1 MSSDIKIKVQSFG
14 RFLSNMVMP
23 NIGAFIAW
31 GIITALFIP
40 TGWLPNETLAKL
52 VGPMITYLLPL
63 LIGYTGGKLVG
74 GERGGVVGAI
84 TTMGVIVG
92 ADMPM
97 FLGSMIA
104 GPLGGWCIKH
114 FDRWVD
120 GKIKSGFEMLVNN
133 FSAGIIGM
141 ILAILAFLGIG
152 PIVEALS
159 KMLAA
164 GVNFMVVHD
173 MLPLASI
180 FVEPAKILFL
190 NNAIN
195 HGIFSPL
202 GIQQSHELGKSIFFL
217 IEANPGPGM
226 GVLLAYMFFGR
237 GSAKQSA
244 GGAAIIHFLGGIHEI
259 YFPYVLM
266 NPRLILAVILGG
278 MTGVFTLT
286 ILGGGLVSPASP
298 GSILAVLA
306 MTPKGAYFANI
317 AGVCA
322 AMAVSFV
329 VSAILLKT
337 SKVKEEDDIEAATR
351 RMQDMK
357 AESKG
362 ASPLSAGDVTNDL
375 SHVRKIIVACDA
387 GVFMSSDIKIKVQ
400 SFGRFLSN
408 MVMPNIGAFIA
419 WGIITAL
426 FIPTGWLPNETLAKL
441 VGPMITYLLP
451 LLIGYTGG
459 KLVGGERGGVVGAI
473 TTMGVIV
480 GADMPMFLGSMI
492 AGPLG
497 GWCIKHFD
505 RWVDGKIK
513 SGFEMLVNNFSAG
526 IIGMILAILA
536 FLGIG
541 PIVEALSKMLA
552 AGVNF
557 MVVHDMLPLASI
569 FVEPAK
575 ILFLNNAINHGIFSP
590 LGIQQSHELGKS
602 IFFLIEANPGPGMG
616 VLLAYM
622 FFGRGSAKQS
632 AGGAAIIH
640 FLGGIHEIYFPYVLM
655 NPRLILA
662 VILGGMTGV
671 FTLTILGGGL
681 VSPASPGSILAVLAM
696 TPKGAY
702 FANIAGV
709 CAAMAVSFVV
719 SAILLKTSKVKEED
733 DIEAATRRMQDM
745 KAESKGASPLSA
757 GDVTNDLSHVR
768 KIIVACDAGMG
779 SSAMGAG
786 VLRKKIQDA
795 GLSQISVTNSA
806 INNLPPDVDLVITHR
821 DLTERAMRQ
830 VPQAQHI
837 SLTNFLDSGLYTSLT
852 ERLVAAQRHTANE
865 EKVKDSLKDSFDDS
879 SANLFKLGA
888 ENIFLGRKAA
898 TKEEAIRFA
907 GEQLVKGGYVE
918 PEYVQAMLD
927 REKLTPT
934 YLGESIAVPHGTVE
948 AKDRVLKTGVVFC
961 QYPEGVRFGEE
972 EDDIARLVI
981 GIAARNNEHIQVITS
996 LTNALD
1002 DESVIER
1009 LAHTTSVDE
1018 VLELLAGRK

>member
-104 GPLGGWCIKH
+104 GPLGGWAIKK
-114 FDRWVD
+114 FDVWVD

-152 PIVEALS
+152 PAVEVLS
-159 KMLAA
+159 KILAA
-164 GVNFMVVHD
+164 GVNFMVAHE
-173 MLPLASI
+173 MLQLASI

-286 ILGGGLVSPASP
+286 IFNGGLVSPASP

-317 AGVCA
+317 AAIVA

-329 VSAILLKT
+329 VAAVLLKT
-337 SKVKEEDDIEAATR
+337 RKVKEEDDIEAATR
-351 RMQDMK
+351 RMHDMK

-362 ASPLSAGDVTNDL
+362 AATPLAAGDV
-375 SHVRKIIVACDA
+375 A
-387 GVFMSSDIKIKVQ
+387 
-400 SFGRFLSN
+400 
-408 MVMPNIGAFIA
+408 
-419 WGIITAL
+419 
-426 FIPTGWLPNETLAKL
+426 
-441 VGPMITYLLP
+441 
-451 LLIGYTGG
+451 
-459 KLVGGERGGVVGAI
+459 
-473 TTMGVIV
+473 
-480 GADMPMFLGSMI
+480 
-492 AGPLG
+492 
-497 GWCIKHFD
+497 
-505 RWVDGKIK
+505 
-513 SGFEMLVNNFSAG
+513 
-526 IIGMILAILA
+526 
-536 FLGIG
+536 
-541 PIVEALSKMLA
+541 
-552 AGVNF
+552 
-557 MVVHDMLPLASI
+557 
-569 FVEPAK
+569 
-575 ILFLNNAINHGIFSP
+575 
-590 LGIQQSHELGKS
+590 
-602 IFFLIEANPGPGMG
+602 
-616 VLLAYM
+616 
-622 FFGRGSAKQS
+622 
-632 AGGAAIIH
+632 
-640 FLGGIHEIYFPYVLM
+640 
-655 NPRLILA
+655 
-662 VILGGMTGV
+662 
-671 FTLTILGGGL
+671 
-681 VSPASPGSILAVLAM
+681 
-696 TPKGAY
+696 
-702 FANIAGV
+702 
-709 CAAMAVSFVV
+709 
-719 SAILLKTSKVKEED
+719 
-733 DIEAATRRMQDM
+733 
-745 KAESKGASPLSA
+745 
-757 GDVTNDLSHVR
+757 NDLSHVR

-786 VLRKKIQDA
+786 VLRKKVQDA
-795 GLSQISVTNSA
+795 GLSNISVTNCA

-852 ERLVAAQRHTANE
+852 ERLVAAQRHTDNE
-865 EKVKDSLKDSFDDS
+865 EKVRDSLKDSFEAADT
-879 SANLFKLGA
+879 NLFKLGA

-898 TKEEAIRFA
+898 TKEEAILFA

-927 REKLTPT
+927 REKLTST
-934 YLGESIAVPHGTVE
+934 YLGESIAVPHGTIE
-948 AKDRVLKTGVVFC
+948 AKDRVLKTGIVFC

-972 EDDIARLVI
+972 EDEVARLVI

-1009 LAHTTSVDE
+1009 LTKTTSVEE
-1018 VLELLAGRK
+1018 VLTLLKG

>member
-63 LIGYTGGKLVG
+63 LIGFTGGRLVG
-74 GERGGVVGAI
+74 GDRGGVVGAI

-97 FLGSMIA
+97 FLGAMIV
-104 GPLGGWCIKH
+104 GPLGGYCIKK
-114 FDRWVD
+114 FDAAVD

-152 PIVEALS
+152 PAVEVLS
-159 KMLAA
+159 KALAA

-226 GVLLAYMFFGR
+226 GVLMAYMFFGR

-266 NPRLILAVILGG
+266 NPRLLLAVILGG
-278 MTGVFTLT
+278 MTGVFTLSV
-286 ILGGGLVSPASP
+286 LNGGLVSPASP

-306 MTPKGAYFANI
+306 MTPKGSYFANI
-317 AGVCA
+317 TAILA
-322 AMAVSFV
+322 ALVVSFV
-329 VSAILLKT
+329 ISSILLKT
-337 SKVKEEDDIEAATR
+337 SKVKEEDEDIEAATR
-351 RMQDMK
+351 RVQDMK

-362 ASPLSAGDVTNDL
+362 AT
-375 SHVRKIIVACDA
+375 
-387 GVFMSSDIKIKVQ
+387 
-400 SFGRFLSN
+400 
-408 MVMPNIGAFIA
+408 
-419 WGIITAL
+419 
-426 FIPTGWLPNETLAKL
+426 
-441 VGPMITYLLP
+441 
-451 LLIGYTGG
+451 
-459 KLVGGERGGVVGAI
+459 
-473 TTMGVIV
+473 
-480 GADMPMFLGSMI
+480 
-492 AGPLG
+492 
-497 GWCIKHFD
+497 
-505 RWVDGKIK
+505 
-513 SGFEMLVNNFSAG
+513 
-526 IIGMILAILA
+526 
-536 FLGIG
+536 
-541 PIVEALSKMLA
+541 
-552 AGVNF
+552 
-557 MVVHDMLPLASI
+557 
-569 FVEPAK
+569 
-575 ILFLNNAINHGIFSP
+575 
-590 LGIQQSHELGKS
+590 
-602 IFFLIEANPGPGMG
+602 
-616 VLLAYM
+616 
-622 FFGRGSAKQS
+622 
-632 AGGAAIIH
+632 
-640 FLGGIHEIYFPYVLM
+640 
-655 NPRLILA
+655 
-662 VILGGMTGV
+662 
-671 FTLTILGGGL
+671 
-681 VSPASPGSILAVLAM
+681 
-696 TPKGAY
+696 
-702 FANIAGV
+702 
-709 CAAMAVSFVV
+709 
-719 SAILLKTSKVKEED
+719 
-733 DIEAATRRMQDM
+733 
-745 KAESKGASPLSA
+745 PLSA

-786 VLRKKIQDA
+786 VLRKKVQDA
-795 GLSQISVTNSA
+795 GLTNISVTNSA
-806 INNLPPDVDLVITHR
+806 INSLPPDVDLVITHR

-852 ERLVAAQRHTANE
+852 ERLVAAQRHTDNE
-865 EKVKDSLKDSFDDS
+865 VKVTTSLKDSFDDANS
-879 SANLFKLGA
+879 NLFKLGA
-888 ENIFLGRKAA
+888 ENIFLGRSAN

-961 QYPEGVRFGEE
+961 QYPQGVRFGEE

-1002 DESVIER
+1002 DETVIER
-1009 LAHTTSVDE
+1009 LAQTSSVEE
-1018 VLELLAGRK
+1018 VLALLNK

>member
-1 MSSDIKIKVQSFG
+1 MSSDFKIKVQSFG

-63 LIGYTGGKLVG
+63 LIGFTGGRLVG
-74 GERGGVVGAI
+74 GDRGGVVGAI

-97 FLGSMIA
+97 FLGAMIA
-104 GPLGGWCIKH
+104 GPLGGWAIKK
-114 FDRWVD
+114 FDVWVD

-152 PIVEALS
+152 PAVEVLS
-159 KMLAA
+159 KLLAA
-164 GVNFMVVHD
+164 GVNFMVAHD

-202 GIQQSHELGKSIFFL
+202 GIQQSHDLGKSIFFL

-278 MTGVFTLT
+278 MTGVFTLSV
-286 ILGGGLVSPASP
+286 LGGGLVSPASP

-317 AGVCA
+317 AAICA

-357 AESKG
+357 SQSKG
-362 ASPLSAGDVTNDL
+362 VAATPLAAGDV
-375 SHVRKIIVACDA
+375 S
-387 GVFMSSDIKIKVQ
+387 
-400 SFGRFLSN
+400 
-408 MVMPNIGAFIA
+408 
-419 WGIITAL
+419 
-426 FIPTGWLPNETLAKL
+426 
-441 VGPMITYLLP
+441 
-451 LLIGYTGG
+451 
-459 KLVGGERGGVVGAI
+459 
-473 TTMGVIV
+473 
-480 GADMPMFLGSMI
+480 
-492 AGPLG
+492 
-497 GWCIKHFD
+497 
-505 RWVDGKIK
+505 
-513 SGFEMLVNNFSAG
+513 
-526 IIGMILAILA
+526 
-536 FLGIG
+536 
-541 PIVEALSKMLA
+541 
-552 AGVNF
+552 
-557 MVVHDMLPLASI
+557 
-569 FVEPAK
+569 
-575 ILFLNNAINHGIFSP
+575 
-590 LGIQQSHELGKS
+590 
-602 IFFLIEANPGPGMG
+602 
-616 VLLAYM
+616 
-622 FFGRGSAKQS
+622 
-632 AGGAAIIH
+632 
-640 FLGGIHEIYFPYVLM
+640 
-655 NPRLILA
+655 
-662 VILGGMTGV
+662 
-671 FTLTILGGGL
+671 
-681 VSPASPGSILAVLAM
+681 
-696 TPKGAY
+696 
-702 FANIAGV
+702 
-709 CAAMAVSFVV
+709 
-719 SAILLKTSKVKEED
+719 
-733 DIEAATRRMQDM
+733 
-745 KAESKGASPLSA
+745 
-757 GDVTNDLSHVR
+757 NDLSHVR

-786 VLRKKIQDA
+786 VLRKKVADA

-806 INNLPPDVDLVITHR
+806 INSLPADVDLVITHR

-837 SLTNFLDSGLYTSLT
+837 SLTNFLDSGLYTNLT
-852 ERLVAAQRHTANE
+852 ERLVAAQRHEDNE
-865 EKVKDSLKDSFDDS
+865 VKVRTSLQDSFDES
-879 SANLFKLGA
+879 NSHLFRLGA
-888 ENIFLGRKAA
+888 ENIFLGRTASH
-898 TKEEAIRFA
+898 KEEAIRFA
-907 GEQLVKGGYVE
+907 GEQLVKGGYVQ

-961 QYPEGVRFGEE
+961 QYPAGVRFGEE

-1002 DESVIER
+1002 DETVIER
-1009 LAHTTSVDE
+1009 LANTTCVEE
-1018 VLELLAGRK
+1018 VLALLNK

>member
-63 LIGYTGGKLVG
+63 LIGYTGGRLIG
-74 GERGGVVGAI
+74 GDRGGVVGAI

-97 FLGSMIA
+97 FLGAMIA
-104 GPLGGWCIKH
+104 GPLGGWAIKR
-114 FDRWVD
+114 FDAWVD
-120 GKIKSGFEMLVNN
+120 GKIRSGFEMLVNN

-141 ILAILAFLGIG
+141 ILAILAFMGIG
-152 PIVEALS
+152 PAVEMLS
-159 KMLAA
+159 KVLAA

-237 GSAKQSA
+237 GNAKQSA

-286 ILGGGLVSPASP
+286 VLNGGLVSPASP

-306 MTPKGAYFANI
+306 MTPKGTYFANI
-317 AGVCA
+317 AAIIA

-337 SKVKEEDDIEAATR
+337 SKVKEEDDIEAAAR
-351 RMQDMK
+351 RMQEMK

-362 ASPLSAGDVTNDL
+362 
-375 SHVRKIIVACDA
+375 
-387 GVFMSSDIKIKVQ
+387 
-400 SFGRFLSN
+400 
-408 MVMPNIGAFIA
+408 
-419 WGIITAL
+419 
-426 FIPTGWLPNETLAKL
+426 
-441 VGPMITYLLP
+441 
-451 LLIGYTGG
+451 
-459 KLVGGERGGVVGAI
+459 
-473 TTMGVIV
+473 
-480 GADMPMFLGSMI
+480 
-492 AGPLG
+492 
-497 GWCIKHFD
+497 
-505 RWVDGKIK
+505 
-513 SGFEMLVNNFSAG
+513 
-526 IIGMILAILA
+526 
-536 FLGIG
+536 
-541 PIVEALSKMLA
+541 
-552 AGVNF
+552 
-557 MVVHDMLPLASI
+557 
-569 FVEPAK
+569 
-575 ILFLNNAINHGIFSP
+575 
-590 LGIQQSHELGKS
+590 
-602 IFFLIEANPGPGMG
+602 
-616 VLLAYM
+616 
-622 FFGRGSAKQS
+622 GSAPL
-632 AGGAAIIH
+632 AGGA
-640 FLGGIHEIYFPYVLM
+640 
-655 NPRLILA
+655 
-662 VILGGMTGV
+662 
-671 FTLTILGGGL
+671 GL
-681 VSPASPGSILAVLAM
+681 S
-696 TPKGAY
+696 
-702 FANIAGV
+702 
-709 CAAMAVSFVV
+709 
-719 SAILLKTSKVKEED
+719 
-733 DIEAATRRMQDM
+733 
-745 KAESKGASPLSA
+745 
-757 GDVTNDLSHVR
+757 NDLSHVR

-786 VLRKKIQDA
+786 VLRKKVNDA
-795 GLSQISVTNSA
+795 GLKNISVTNCA
-806 INNLPPDVDLVITHR
+806 INSLPDDVDLVITHR

-837 SLTNFLDSGLYTSLT
+837 SLTNFLDSSLYANLT
-852 ERLVAAQRHTANE
+852 ERLVASQSLS
-865 EKVKDSLKDSFDDS
+865 EKEVKVMSSLEDSFVAS
-879 SANLFKLGA
+879 EEGLFRLGA
-888 ENIFLGRKAA
+888 GNVFLGLTAT

-907 GEQLVKGGYVE
+907 GEQLVNGGYAQ
-918 PEYVQAMLD
+918 PEYVDAMFE

-934 YLGESIAVPHGTVE
+934 YLGEGIAVPHGTVE

-961 QYPEGVRFGEE
+961 QYPEGVHFGEE
-972 EDDIARLVI
+972 ADDIARLVI

-1009 LAHTTSVDE
+1009 LAHTTSVQE
-1018 VLELLAGRK
+1018 VLDLLAGKK

>member
-1 MSSDIKIKVQSFG
+1 MSSDFKIKVQSFG

-63 LIGYTGGKLVG
+63 LIGYTGGRLVG
-74 GERGGVVGAI
+74 GDRGGVVGAI

-97 FLGSMIA
+97 FLGAMIA
-104 GPLGGWCIKH
+104 GPLGGWAIKK
-114 FDRWVD
+114 FDVWVD

-152 PIVEALS
+152 PAVEVLS
-159 KMLAA
+159 KLLAA
-164 GVNFMVVHD
+164 GVNFMVAHD

-202 GIQQSHELGKSIFFL
+202 GIQQSHDLGKSIFFL

-278 MTGVFTLT
+278 MTGVFTLSV
-286 ILGGGLVSPASP
+286 LGGGLVSPASP

-317 AGVCA
+317 AAICA

-357 AESKG
+357 SQSKG
-362 ASPLSAGDVTNDL
+362 VAATPLTAGDV
-375 SHVRKIIVACDA
+375 S
-387 GVFMSSDIKIKVQ
+387 
-400 SFGRFLSN
+400 
-408 MVMPNIGAFIA
+408 
-419 WGIITAL
+419 
-426 FIPTGWLPNETLAKL
+426 
-441 VGPMITYLLP
+441 
-451 LLIGYTGG
+451 
-459 KLVGGERGGVVGAI
+459 
-473 TTMGVIV
+473 
-480 GADMPMFLGSMI
+480 
-492 AGPLG
+492 
-497 GWCIKHFD
+497 
-505 RWVDGKIK
+505 
-513 SGFEMLVNNFSAG
+513 
-526 IIGMILAILA
+526 
-536 FLGIG
+536 
-541 PIVEALSKMLA
+541 
-552 AGVNF
+552 
-557 MVVHDMLPLASI
+557 
-569 FVEPAK
+569 
-575 ILFLNNAINHGIFSP
+575 
-590 LGIQQSHELGKS
+590 
-602 IFFLIEANPGPGMG
+602 
-616 VLLAYM
+616 
-622 FFGRGSAKQS
+622 
-632 AGGAAIIH
+632 
-640 FLGGIHEIYFPYVLM
+640 
-655 NPRLILA
+655 
-662 VILGGMTGV
+662 
-671 FTLTILGGGL
+671 
-681 VSPASPGSILAVLAM
+681 
-696 TPKGAY
+696 
-702 FANIAGV
+702 
-709 CAAMAVSFVV
+709 
-719 SAILLKTSKVKEED
+719 
-733 DIEAATRRMQDM
+733 
-745 KAESKGASPLSA
+745 
-757 GDVTNDLSHVR
+757 NDLSHVR

-786 VLRKKIQDA
+786 VLRKKVADA

-806 INNLPPDVDLVITHR
+806 INSLPPDVDLVITHR

-852 ERLVAAQRHTANE
+852 ERLVAAQRHEDNE
-865 EKVKDSLKDSFDDS
+865 VKVRTSLQDSFDES
-879 SANLFKLGA
+879 NSHLFRLGA
-888 ENIFLGRKAA
+888 ENIFLGRTASH
-898 TKEEAIRFA
+898 KEEAIRFA
-907 GEQLVKGGYVE
+907 GEQLLKGGYVQ
-918 PEYVQAMLD
+918 PEYVEAMLE

-961 QYPEGVRFGEE
+961 QYPAGVRFGEE

-1002 DESVIER
+1002 DETVIER
-1009 LAHTTSVDE
+1009 LANTTSVEE
-1018 VLELLAGRK
+1018 VLALLNK

>member
-1 MSSDIKIKVQSFG
+1 MSSDFKIKVQSFG

-63 LIGYTGGKLVG
+63 LIGYTGGRLVG
-74 GERGGVVGAI
+74 GDRGGVVGAI

-104 GPLGGWCIKH
+104 GPLGGYCIKK
-114 FDRWVD
+114 FDAAVD

-152 PIVEALS
+152 PAVEVLS
-159 KMLAA
+159 KLLAA

-202 GIQQSHELGKSIFFL
+202 GIQQSHDIGKSIFFL

-266 NPRLILAVILGG
+266 NPRLIIAVILGG

-286 ILGGGLVSPASP
+286 MLNGGLVSPASP

-317 AGVCA
+317 AAICA
-322 AMAVSFV
+322 AMLVSFV

-337 SKVKEEDDIEAATR
+337 SKTKEEDDLDAATQ

-357 AESKG
+357 GASKG
-362 ASPLSAGDVTNDL
+362 VPA
-375 SHVRKIIVACDA
+375 
-387 GVFMSSDIKIKVQ
+387 
-400 SFGRFLSN
+400 
-408 MVMPNIGAFIA
+408 
-419 WGIITAL
+419 TA
-426 FIPTGWLPNETLAKL
+426 
-441 VGPMITYLLP
+441 
-451 LLIGYTGG
+451 
-459 KLVGGERGGVVGAI
+459 
-473 TTMGVIV
+473 
-480 GADMPMFLGSMI
+480 
-492 AGPLG
+492 
-497 GWCIKHFD
+497 
-505 RWVDGKIK
+505 
-513 SGFEMLVNNFSAG
+513 
-526 IIGMILAILA
+526 
-536 FLGIG
+536 
-541 PIVEALSKMLA
+541 
-552 AGVNF
+552 
-557 MVVHDMLPLASI
+557 
-569 FVEPAK
+569 
-575 ILFLNNAINHGIFSP
+575 
-590 LGIQQSHELGKS
+590 
-602 IFFLIEANPGPGMG
+602 
-616 VLLAYM
+616 
-622 FFGRGSAKQS
+622 
-632 AGGAAIIH
+632 
-640 FLGGIHEIYFPYVLM
+640 
-655 NPRLILA
+655 
-662 VILGGMTGV
+662 
-671 FTLTILGGGL
+671 
-681 VSPASPGSILAVLAM
+681 
-696 TPKGAY
+696 
-702 FANIAGV
+702 
-709 CAAMAVSFVV
+709 
-719 SAILLKTSKVKEED
+719 
-733 DIEAATRRMQDM
+733 EAATTT
-745 KAESKGASPLSA
+745 G
-757 GDVTNDLSHVR
+757 DLSSVR

-786 VLRKKIQDA
+786 VLRKKVQDA
-795 GLSQISVTNSA
+795 GLGDISVSNCA
-806 INNLPPDVDLVITHR
+806 INALPGDVDLVITHR

-830 VPQAQHI
+830 APHAQHI
-837 SLTNFLDSGLYTSLT
+837 SLTNFLDSGLYSDLVS
-852 ERLVAAQRHTANE
+852 RLVAAQRHTENE
-865 EKVKDSLKDSFDDS
+865 TKVLTSLKDSFDEPE
-879 SANLFKLGA
+879 AQLFRLGA
-888 ENIFLGRKAA
+888 DNVFLGLSA
-898 TKEEAIRFA
+898 TNKEQAIRFA

-918 PEYVQAMLD
+918 PEYVEAMMD

-961 QYPEGVRFGEE
+961 QYPQGVRFGEE

-1002 DESVIER
+1002 DESVIEK
-1009 LAHTTSVDE
+1009 LASTTSVDE
-1018 VLELLAGRK
+1018 VLALLSGNKPA

>member
-63 LIGYTGGKLVG
+63 LIGYTGGKLIG

-97 FLGSMIA
+97 FLGAMIA
-104 GPLGGWCIKH
+104 GPLGGWAIKH
-114 FDRWVD
+114 FDSWVD

-152 PIVEALS
+152 PAVEVLS
-159 KMLAA
+159 KILAA

-237 GSAKQSA
+237 GNAKQSA

-286 ILGGGLVSPASP
+286 ILNGGLVSPASP

-317 AGVCA
+317 AAIIA

-337 SKVKEEDDIEAATR
+337 SKVKEEDDIDAATR

-362 ASPLSAGDVTNDL
+362 AATPLSAGT
-375 SHVRKIIVACDA
+375 VA
-387 GVFMSSDIKIKVQ
+387 
-400 SFGRFLSN
+400 
-408 MVMPNIGAFIA
+408 
-419 WGIITAL
+419 
-426 FIPTGWLPNETLAKL
+426 
-441 VGPMITYLLP
+441 
-451 LLIGYTGG
+451 
-459 KLVGGERGGVVGAI
+459 
-473 TTMGVIV
+473 
-480 GADMPMFLGSMI
+480 
-492 AGPLG
+492 
-497 GWCIKHFD
+497 
-505 RWVDGKIK
+505 
-513 SGFEMLVNNFSAG
+513 
-526 IIGMILAILA
+526 
-536 FLGIG
+536 
-541 PIVEALSKMLA
+541 
-552 AGVNF
+552 
-557 MVVHDMLPLASI
+557 
-569 FVEPAK
+569 
-575 ILFLNNAINHGIFSP
+575 
-590 LGIQQSHELGKS
+590 
-602 IFFLIEANPGPGMG
+602 
-616 VLLAYM
+616 
-622 FFGRGSAKQS
+622 
-632 AGGAAIIH
+632 
-640 FLGGIHEIYFPYVLM
+640 
-655 NPRLILA
+655 
-662 VILGGMTGV
+662 
-671 FTLTILGGGL
+671 
-681 VSPASPGSILAVLAM
+681 
-696 TPKGAY
+696 
-702 FANIAGV
+702 
-709 CAAMAVSFVV
+709 
-719 SAILLKTSKVKEED
+719 
-733 DIEAATRRMQDM
+733 
-745 KAESKGASPLSA
+745 
-757 GDVTNDLSHVR
+757 NDLSHVR

-786 VLRKKIQDA
+786 VLRKKVQDA
-795 GLSQISVTNSA
+795 GLGNISVTNCA

-852 ERLVAAQRHTANE
+852 ERLVAAQRHTDNE
-865 EKVKDSLKDSFDDS
+865 EKVRGSLKDSFDTADT
-879 SANLFKLGA
+879 NLFKLGA

-927 REKLTPT
+927 REKLTST
-934 YLGESIAVPHGTVE
+934 YLGESIAVPHGTIE

-961 QYPEGVRFGEE
+961 QYPEGVRFGED
-972 EDDIARLVI
+972 EDDVARLVI
-981 GIAARNNEHIQVITS
+981 GIAARNNEHIHVITS

-1009 LAHTTSVDE
+1009 LTHTTSVEE
-1018 VLELLAGRK
+1018 VLALLKGNKA

>member
-104 GPLGGWCIKH
+104 GPLGGWAIKK
-114 FDRWVD
+114 FDVWVD

-152 PIVEALS
+152 PAVEVLS
-159 KMLAA
+159 KILAA
-164 GVNFMVVHD
+164 GVNFMVAHE

-226 GVLLAYMFFGR
+226 GVLLAYMSFGR

-286 ILGGGLVSPASP
+286 ILNGGLVSPASP

-317 AGVCA
+317 AAIIA

-329 VSAILLKT
+329 VAAVLLKT

-357 AESKG
+357 AQSKG
-362 ASPLSAGDVTNDL
+362 GATPLAAGDV
-375 SHVRKIIVACDA
+375 A
-387 GVFMSSDIKIKVQ
+387 
-400 SFGRFLSN
+400 
-408 MVMPNIGAFIA
+408 
-419 WGIITAL
+419 
-426 FIPTGWLPNETLAKL
+426 
-441 VGPMITYLLP
+441 
-451 LLIGYTGG
+451 
-459 KLVGGERGGVVGAI
+459 
-473 TTMGVIV
+473 
-480 GADMPMFLGSMI
+480 
-492 AGPLG
+492 
-497 GWCIKHFD
+497 
-505 RWVDGKIK
+505 
-513 SGFEMLVNNFSAG
+513 
-526 IIGMILAILA
+526 
-536 FLGIG
+536 
-541 PIVEALSKMLA
+541 
-552 AGVNF
+552 
-557 MVVHDMLPLASI
+557 
-569 FVEPAK
+569 
-575 ILFLNNAINHGIFSP
+575 
-590 LGIQQSHELGKS
+590 
-602 IFFLIEANPGPGMG
+602 
-616 VLLAYM
+616 
-622 FFGRGSAKQS
+622 
-632 AGGAAIIH
+632 
-640 FLGGIHEIYFPYVLM
+640 
-655 NPRLILA
+655 
-662 VILGGMTGV
+662 
-671 FTLTILGGGL
+671 
-681 VSPASPGSILAVLAM
+681 
-696 TPKGAY
+696 
-702 FANIAGV
+702 
-709 CAAMAVSFVV
+709 
-719 SAILLKTSKVKEED
+719 
-733 DIEAATRRMQDM
+733 
-745 KAESKGASPLSA
+745 
-757 GDVTNDLSHVR
+757 NDLSHVR

-786 VLRKKIQDA
+786 VLRKKVQDA
-795 GLSQISVTNSA
+795 GLSNISVTNSA

-852 ERLVAAQRHTANE
+852 ERLVSAQRHTDNE
-865 EKVKDSLKDSFDDS
+865 EKVRDSLKDSFDASDT
-879 SANLFKLGA
+879 NLFKLGA

-898 TKEEAIRFA
+898 TKEEAILFA

-927 REKLTPT
+927 REKLTST
-934 YLGESIAVPHGTVE
+934 YLGESIAVPHGTIE
-948 AKDRVLKTGVVFC
+948 AKDRVLKTGIVFC

-972 EDDIARLVI
+972 EDEVARLVI

-1009 LAHTTSVDE
+1009 LAKTTSVEE
-1018 VLELLAGRK
+1018 VLTLLKA